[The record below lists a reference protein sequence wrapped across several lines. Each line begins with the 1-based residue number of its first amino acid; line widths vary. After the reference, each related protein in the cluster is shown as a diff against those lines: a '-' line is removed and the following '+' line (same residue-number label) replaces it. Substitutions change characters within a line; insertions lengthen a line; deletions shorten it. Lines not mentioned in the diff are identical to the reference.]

1 MNAAGGRCECTP
13 ASRIAR
19 LHGDALSF
27 FLSQVLLSQVHRLR
41 ALDLLGRFLDL
52 GPWAVS
58 LVRASRTEP
67 GEGGAPETPWCVRG
81 LSHKLGVIGG
91 GGGGAV
97 SPGGPRGARAASRPP
112 SLQPLVVWFCSAL
125 FSHLPRGFAFADR
138 KCGRPAPV
146 REWLAPAGAPEP
158 AECPHT
164 PVHRLHTPVPSTIW
178 KPSLISH
185 STEE

>member
-91 GGGGAV
+91 GGGGGRQ
-97 SPGGPRGARAASRPP
+97 PEGP
-112 SLQPLVVWFCSAL
+112 
-125 FSHLPRGFAFADR
+125 
-138 KCGRPAPV
+138 
-146 REWLAPAGAPEP
+146 
-158 AECPHT
+158 
-164 PVHRLHTPVPSTIW
+164 
-178 KPSLISH
+178 
-185 STEE
+185 